1 MGARAWLLVSL
12 LMLAGGEE
20 SVRSAGA
27 LADAD
32 SGFVG
37 LVEPSRIVTLSMEAD
52 GRLSEV
58 FVDRGDPVERGQLIA
73 ELDSSLEQVTAR
85 IAQERAEQRA
95 SLESA
100 RVRHQQ
106 LLAKRERAAS
116 LESKGI
122 ITPEQREDAEW
133 EERLAHWAVVQVE
146 EQLRVSTL
154 ELQRAQEVLARRRL
168 TSPVSGIVTERL
180 VAAGE
185 HVRIS
190 DGTPVVRVV
199 VLDPLH
205 VEIIVPATE
214 LGRLRVGQA
223 AWVELED
230 GPQRPPFEATVD
242 VIDSVVDAAS
252 GTFGVRLSVPNPDS
266 RIAAGLRCRVRFSKD

>member
-1 MGARAWLLVSL
+1 MGIRAGLLVSL
-12 LMLAGGEE
+12 LLLAGGEGAA
-20 SVRSAGA
+20 RSAA
-27 LADAD
+27 PEDDDA
-32 SGFVG
+32 FVG
-37 LVEPSRIVTLSMEAD
+37 LIEPSRVVTLSMEAD
-52 GRLSEV
+52 GRLSDV
-58 FVDRGDPVERGQLIA
+58 SVDRGDRVEPGQLIA

-106 LLAKRERAAS
+106 LLAKRERAAA
-116 LESKGI
+116 LETKGV

-146 EQLRVSTL
+146 EQLRVSAL
-154 ELQRAQEVLARRRL
+154 ELERAREVLARRRL
-168 TSPVSGIVTERL
+168 ISPVSGIVTERL
-180 VAAGE
+180 VASGE
-185 HVRIS
+185 HVRVS

-205 VEIIVPATE
+205 VEVIVPATE
-214 LGRLRVGQA
+214 LGRLRVGQT

-230 GPQRPPFEATVD
+230 GPPRPPLEATID

-252 GTFGVRLSVPNPDS
+252 GTFGVRLTAPNPDS
-266 RIAAGLRCRVRFSKD
+266 VIAAGLRCRVRFSQDE